1 MSTKGKKVKI
11 IYFISIIMSL
21 FVMNLNARESGY
33 SISAAFVGMSMDYR
47 EYDDNGNILDSEI
60 SVDGE
65 LIKGGEISLAY
76 TKVLEDN
83 DYALIALNINYL
95 YGETEYKGSLLNSGL
110 GYGSYVGRTN
120 NDVLDIE
127 AEYRFVDT
135 YSNGIDL
142 TYGLGIG
149 YRSWRRELS
158 ASQVEV
164 YKWYSLRP
172 KFGVGY
178 QVSSLHF
185 GGLLEYQYGLSPQM
199 DILANAENPD
209 TTVDLG
215 SGNIIE
221 FTLPVSYTINEQL
234 DIFFEYVYQYQ
245 TIDKSNAVEYI
256 LDGVTEYI
264 YEPDSTANN
273 QYIKLGATFKF

>member
-11 IYFISIIMSL
+11 IYFISLIMSL

-60 SVDGE
+60 SVDGA

-95 YGETEYKGSLLNSGL
+95 YGATEYKGSLLDSGL

-120 NDVLDIE
+120 NDVLDME
-127 AEYRFVDT
+127 VEYKFMDT
-135 YSNGIDL
+135 FENGIEL
-142 TYGLGIG
+142 IYGVGVG
-149 YRSWRRELS
+149 YSSWRRELS
-158 ASQVEV
+158 ALQVEV
-164 YKWYSLRP
+164 YKWYSIRP
-172 KFGVGY
+172 KFGMGY
-178 QVSSLHF
+178 LVDNLYF
-185 GGLLEYQYGLSPQM
+185 GAILEYQYGLSPQM
-199 DILANAENPD
+199 DILANSENPN

-215 SGNIIE
+215 SANIFEI
-221 FTLPVSYTINEQL
+221 TLPISYVLNEKF
-234 DIFFEYVYQYQ
+234 DIYFEYVYQYQ
-245 TIDKSNAVEYI
+245 MIEKSNTVPYI
-256 LDGVTEYI
+256 INGVTKGI
-264 YEPDSTANN
+264 LEPASTANN
-273 QYIKLGATFKF
+273 NYLKLGATFKF